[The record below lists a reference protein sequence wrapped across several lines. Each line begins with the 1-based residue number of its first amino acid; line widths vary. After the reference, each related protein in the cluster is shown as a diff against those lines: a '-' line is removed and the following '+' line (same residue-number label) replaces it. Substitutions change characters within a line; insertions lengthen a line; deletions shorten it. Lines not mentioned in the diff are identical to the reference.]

1 MNKIN
6 ILLNTFLVQGRSKDS
21 PQIIL
26 SLTTQPSPRPG
37 GPPPRAYGRL
47 LALAEI
53 TSPEPDLKSTVQSFI
68 TQVFRQ
74 YQEHAAVNSSTAL
87 EKALEWANHEGRET
101 LGRSDRDWLNMLVGC
116 IKEDQIQFAVAGKI
130 GAQIFYQEPTGF
142 QAIDLVKNYVEE
154 NNADVLFSHLITG
167 SIQPDNYL
175 LFNTPNVYD
184 FLTTDRLQK
193 IVAGQDPTD
202 STSHLEKILSAIEN
216 TLAYGGILI
225 SLPSI
230 LPLKKEDNNRMR
242 LASESSIRKLLNKE
256 KETAGILSPNFWHT
270 LSKLFNNKKSAEK
283 TDTAKKNQPA
293 ITQAKQEEIKTIRKI
308 TTIYNRLNLW
318 RVKIKNGW
326 TIFAGTLSAIF
337 RWGLMLIFKFTRQA
351 DSDYLHE
358 QYKTAN
364 KPELT
369 ESHQWLLATPDD
381 ANYLNGLKLRGRSV
395 VSIFPRA
402 GGLFKSGFL
411 ALNWKRRVL
420 LSAFV
425 ILISILIISLGASRY
440 YSNKKIFEENYNT
453 LVNEIKASMDE
464 AESSMI
470 YKNEDNA
477 LKLLKSIRTKL
488 STFPQ
493 NSSNRK
499 RMFDNL
505 TAGAEGLAKELQRLS
520 AVVPTTEA
528 DLTGQNSNPTGFYLL
543 DNSFT
548 LFTAGSS
555 TLTVY
560 NRKDKTLTPT
570 ETKISGFKLA
580 TELKDNTILI
590 LDASNRLWQ
599 FNPTNN
605 ALETKEIIWPSGE
618 LQIKALDVYNN
629 RLYATDASTQQILKF
644 SPTNTGWGK
653 SVNWLTTT
661 GLNLG
666 DINDMAIDSAIYM
679 AKNNG
684 EVWKMENNQ
693 KQNWNLD
700 NLEPKLTTA
709 TKIYTQNGSDNLFIL
724 DAKSQRVVIW
734 NKKDNKLI
742 AQYTSPDFHDLR
754 DMAVNEKDKKIYLL
768 DGVKVVSIRY

>member
-1 MNKIN
+1 MTPGN

-26 SLTTQPSPRPG
+26 SLTTPPSPRPG
-37 GPPPRAYGRL
+37 GPPPRTYGRL

-53 TSPEPDLKSTVQSFI
+53 TSSDPDLKATVQSFI

-74 YQEHAAVNSSTAL
+74 YQEQAAVDSSTAL

-101 LGRSDRDWLNMLVGC
+101 LGRSDRDWVNMLIGC

-142 QAIDLVKNYVEE
+142 QTIDLVKNYVEE
-154 NNADVLFSHLITG
+154 NNADVLFSNLITG
-167 SIQPDNYL
+167 GIQPDNYL

-184 FLTTDRLQK
+184 FLTADRLQK

-202 STSHLEKILSAIEN
+202 STAHLEKILSAIEN

-225 SLPSI
+225 SRPSI
-230 LPLKKEDNNRMR
+230 LPLKKDDDNRMR

-256 KETAGILSPNFWHT
+256 KETAGILSPNFWQSLT
-270 LSKLFNNKKSAEK
+270 KLFNTGKP
-283 TDTAKKNQPA
+283 TAPA
-293 ITQAKQEEIKTIRKI
+293 QDKQEEIKTIRSI

-318 RVKIKNGW
+318 RVKIKNSW

-337 RWGLMLIFKFTRQA
+337 RRGLMLIFKFTRQA

-364 KPELT
+364 KPSLT

-381 ANYLNGLKLRGRSV
+381 ANYLNGLKLRGRRV

-425 ILISILIISLGASRY
+425 ILISVLLISLGASRY

-453 LVNEIKASMDE
+453 LVNEIKAGLDE

-470 YKNEDNA
+470 YKNEDHA
-477 LKLLKSIRTKL
+477 LQLLKSIRTKL

-520 AVVPTTEA
+520 SVVPTTEA
-528 DLTGQNSNPTGFYLL
+528 DLTGQNLNPTGFYLL
-543 DNSFT
+543 ADSFT

-555 TLTVY
+555 TITVY
-560 NRKDKTLTPT
+560 NRKDKTLAPN
-570 ETKISGFKLA
+570 EAKISSFKLA
-580 TELKDNTILI
+580 TELKDNTVLI

-599 FNPTNN
+599 FNPANN
-605 ALETKEIIWPSGE
+605 ALETKEITWPSGE
-618 LQIKALDVYNN
+618 LQIKALNVYNN
-629 RLYATDASTQQILKF
+629 RLYVTDATTQQILKF
-644 SPTNTGWGK
+644 NPTNTGWGK
-653 SVNWLTTT
+653 STDWLTAT

-666 DINDMAIDSAIYM
+666 DVNDMAIDSAIYL

-700 NLEPKLTTA
+700 NLEPKLITA
-709 TKIYTQNGSDNLFIL
+709 TRVYTQSGSDNLFIL
-724 DAKSQRVVIW
+724 DAQSKRVVIW
-734 NKKDNKLI
+734 NKKDNKLT

-768 DGVKVVSIRY
+768 DGVKIVSVKY